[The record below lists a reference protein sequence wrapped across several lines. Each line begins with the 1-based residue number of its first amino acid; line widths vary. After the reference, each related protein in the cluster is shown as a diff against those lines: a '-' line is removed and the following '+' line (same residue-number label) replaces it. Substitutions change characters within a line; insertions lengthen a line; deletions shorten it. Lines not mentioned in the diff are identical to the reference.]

1 MKKGWRV
8 FLAVLGSLLGLVVA
22 VLITLTIMLTPSRLT
37 GLINRYASHYLQ
49 ADISVAEA
57 SLDLIKDFPDL
68 SLVLKEGTII
78 VPAPEGKL
86 KWIDSLLVFRKME
99 VSLRP
104 AALLRKM
111 VFISQLSLEH
121 ASIHL
126 FTNLEDRSNWDIFP
140 DSKDTLSPGY
150 DVAFGK
156 LSVTDTLHFTYHDYK
171 DTVYYSVS
179 ISEMTADIPFSGT
192 GHQVDIHSYSN
203 TLIVGKNLL
212 FDRIPFIVKGGISL
226 ENNFDDYYFRDCET
240 VLGNVPLYI
249 NGFMGLRKDSL
260 ELKGVC
266 RVDSTGFTDLYNAI
280 PKNLLPARSPVT
292 SSMPIKDLE
301 VILKGAYHYDS
312 GEFPVYSARITA
324 GPGRITYLPSNIT
337 IPEFKAV
344 LASSYH
350 PAKGDFGTLSV
361 NGLEAESPALQL
373 SLQGVLSSFF
383 REPAVSLSAGM
394 NVHLDRL
401 SELIGE
407 MEAHDAHGDMA
418 IDLNADFR
426 LKDLDP
432 SRLGNVMLL
441 AYLRTDGF
449 TLDLPADSIYCR
461 ANTTQLQ
468 LGITPGTAL
477 DLNLIADSLNIR
489 YRGREL
495 AALSETVLTAGSTPG
510 MFTRDTTQVK
520 PIAGF
525 LQSRTLQVFVNDST
539 RIMIN
544 HGNIVFSLKPDDRD
558 QAIPVVD
565 FELDSRSAGG
575 VYGLHRGRISNL
587 YLKANL
593 TQNRRD
599 TIPDGRTDTRHE
611 FAYADLDMGLERKNR
626 GLLRKW
632 NVNGTLQADGMQL
645 ATPLFPVRTQVRNTH
660 LVLQDDRLEII
671 NTQIKAG
678 HSDLLLNGYLTDI
691 RRVLLG
697 HGSLGLNFDLQSDT
711 LDCNELIRVVNAGIS
726 FADSLDSKEKSI
738 LQEKILHVESEKQ
751 LEKIISSGIDQQKT
765 YEKLLIVPGNVNL
778 QVVLAVSNAY
788 YRSLQMKGLHGM
800 LRAADRY
807 LQLDQLQASSNAGD
821 ICINGLYA
829 TPDKNN
835 LHVGLDIEMQNVLL
849 EQVIRLLP
857 PMDTLFPMI
866 SSFKGLADVQISAT
880 SQLDTNMNL
889 VLSSFK
895 GACRIKGDGL
905 VLLDGKTFSEIS
917 RKLMFRKKALNLIDN
932 IRVEA
937 AVADNRI
944 DVFPFI
950 MEIDRYRTA
959 IAGSHKMDGTFHY
972 HISLLKS
979 PVPFR
984 FGLNVYG
991 TPDDYKI
998 DLGRSRFTDQHIP
1011 VLSYRID
1018 SIRVNL
1024 KETISNYFKNFT
1036 FE

>member
-1 MKKGWRV
+1 
-8 FLAVLGSLLGLVVA
+8 
-22 VLITLTIMLTPSRLT
+22 
-37 GLINRYASHYLQ
+37 
-49 ADISVAEA
+49 
-57 SLDLIKDFPDL
+57 
-68 SLVLKEGTII
+68 
-78 VPAPEGKL
+78 
-86 KWIDSLLVFRKME
+86 
-99 VSLRP
+99 
-104 AALLRKM
+104 
-111 VFISQLSLEH
+111 
-121 ASIHL
+121 
-126 FTNLEDRSNWDIFP
+126 
-140 DSKDTLSPGY
+140 
-150 DVAFGK
+150 
-156 LSVTDTLHFTYHDYK
+156 
-171 DTVYYSVS
+171 
-179 ISEMTADIPFSGT
+179 
-192 GHQVDIHSYSN
+192 
-203 TLIVGKNLL
+203 
-212 FDRIPFIVKGGISL
+212 
-226 ENNFDDYYFRDCET
+226 
-240 VLGNVPLYI
+240 
-249 NGFMGLRKDSL
+249 
-260 ELKGVC
+260 
-266 RVDSTGFTDLYNAI
+266 
-280 PKNLLPARSPVT
+280 
-292 SSMPIKDLE
+292 
-301 VILKGAYHYDS
+301 
-312 GEFPVYSARITA
+312 
-324 GPGRITYLPSNIT
+324 
-337 IPEFKAV
+337 
-344 LASSYH
+344 
-350 PAKGDFGTLSV
+350 
-361 NGLEAESPALQL
+361 
-373 SLQGVLSSFF
+373 
-383 REPAVSLSAGM
+383 
-394 NVHLDRL
+394 
-401 SELIGE
+401 
-407 MEAHDAHGDMA
+407 
-418 IDLNADFR
+418 
-426 LKDLDP
+426 
-432 SRLGNVMLL
+432 
-441 AYLRTDGF
+441 
-449 TLDLPADSIYCR
+449 
-461 ANTTQLQ
+461 
-468 LGITPGTAL
+468 
-477 DLNLIADSLNIR
+477 
-489 YRGREL
+489 
-495 AALSETVLTAGSTPG
+495 
-510 MFTRDTTQVK
+510 
-520 PIAGF
+520 
-525 LQSRTLQVFVNDST
+525 
-539 RIMIN
+539 
-544 HGNIVFSLKPDDRD
+544 
-558 QAIPVVD
+558 
-565 FELDSRSAGG
+565 
-575 VYGLHRGRISNL
+575 
-587 YLKANL
+587 
-593 TQNRRD
+593 
-599 TIPDGRTDTRHE
+599 
-611 FAYADLDMGLERKNR
+611 
-626 GLLRKW
+626 
-632 NVNGTLQADGMQL
+632 
-645 ATPLFPVRTQVRNTH
+645 QVRNTH